1 MSSVTQ
7 GHSDP
12 YSASLFQMCP
22 VPQRKAGRRMTEV
35 FTNKSPSVGTF
46 PVAVKEEGVYCR
58 NDQPPSRAERHRD
71 VSRNLVSLRV
81 NIPEAKH

>member
-1 MSSVTQ
+1 
-7 GHSDP
+7 
-12 YSASLFQMCP
+12 
-22 VPQRKAGRRMTEV
+22 MTEV

-71 VSRNLVSLRV
+71 VSRNLLSLRV